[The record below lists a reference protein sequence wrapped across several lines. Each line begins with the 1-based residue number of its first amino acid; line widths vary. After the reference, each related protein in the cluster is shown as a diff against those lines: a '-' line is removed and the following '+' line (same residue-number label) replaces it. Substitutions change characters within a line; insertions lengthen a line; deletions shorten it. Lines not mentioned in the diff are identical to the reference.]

1 LIELHEAN
9 PLLALAIVLIIGAM
23 GGHLASRARL
33 PGITGYIL
41 AGVLLGGGGLN
52 LLGSHAAVR
61 LQPLT
66 EFALGLMAVTIGAH
80 LNLRRLRNAG
90 KRLAYLL
97 IAESIVT
104 PVLVFGG
111 IVLFTDTAPPIAA
124 LFATLAISTAPATIV
139 ALVKESRS
147 KGVFTKTLVAAVAL
161 NNVTCIFLFEIARAV
176 ARVEL
181 DPNLSH
187 DLARLAIAP
196 AFQLIGALVLGGGI
210 GIAAVMVALD
220 GVTADRRG
228 TVSAI
233 SILLTAGCAGL
244 FGLSPLLSC
253 VCLGFVQTNLISH
266 RDRIVDRVF
275 DGIENAILIVFFT
288 LAGMHLNF
296 DKFQQVVL
304 VAALFIVLRLTGKVA
319 AGWISMTF
327 AGATEALRKHLGPA
341 LAPQAGVAVGLVIL
355 IQQDAA
361 FAAYQELFVAVVLSG
376 VTVAEIIGPVMTRRS
391 LGLAGEAG
399 RDRPRLIDF
408 IQEQNILTNLQAE
421 TKEEAIEQLVDHLI
435 KTRPRLRH
443 IDRDQLLRS
452 VLEREAEVSTCLG
465 SGLSIPHGDL
475 SDSDEMAGAMA
486 LSSEG
491 LNFQTPDGKPIHCI
505 VLLATPEG
513 ERDRHLQV
521 LAGLARAIGTD
532 HVLQE
537 RLYHA
542 VSPAH
547 AYEIIHDEEAEDF
560 NYFLSS
566 NGDETAA

>member
-9 PLLALAIVLIIGAM
+9 PLLALAVVLIAGAVV
-23 GGHLASRARL
+23 GHLARRIRL
-33 PGITGYIL
+33 PGITGYIV

-52 LLGSHAAVR
+52 LLGDHAAER

-66 EFALGLMAVTIGAH
+66 EFALGLMAVTVGAH

-90 KRLAYLL
+90 KRLVYLL
-97 IAESIVT
+97 VAESVVT

-111 IVLFTDTAPPIAA
+111 IVLFTETAPPIAA
-124 LFATLAISTAPATIV
+124 LFAALAISTAPATIV
-139 ALVKESRS
+139 ALVKESRA
-147 KGVFTKTLVAAVAL
+147 KGVFVKTLVAAVAL
-161 NNVTCIFLFEIARAV
+161 NNVSCIFLFEVARAV

-181 DPNLSH
+181 DPTLSH
-187 DLARLAIAP
+187 DFAGLVLAP

-210 GIAAVMVALD
+210 GLAAVFIARE

-233 SILLTAGCAGL
+233 AILLTAGCAGL

-253 VCLGFVQTNLISH
+253 VCLGFVQTNMIPH

-296 DKFQQVVL
+296 GLFRQVL
-304 VAALFIVLRLTGKVA
+304 LIACLFIVLRLLGKIG
-319 AGWISMTF
+319 AGWLAMSM
-327 AGATEALRKHLGPA
+327 AGATEPLRRYLGPA

-355 IQQDAA
+355 IQQDTG

-376 VTVAEIIGPVMTRRS
+376 VTVAEIIGPVMTRRA
-391 LGLAGEAG
+391 LVLAGEAG

-408 IQEQNILTNLQAE
+408 IHEQNILVNLEAE
-421 TKEEAIEQLVDHLI
+421 SKDEAIEQLVDHLI
-435 KTRPRLRH
+435 KTRPRLRSV
-443 IDRDQLLRS
+443 DRDGLLRS
-452 VLEREAEVSTCLG
+452 VLEREAEASTCLG
-465 SGLSIPHGDL
+465 SGLSIPHGELTGGED
-475 SDSDEMAGAMA
+475 MAGAMA

-491 LNFQTPDGKPIHCI
+491 LPFETPDGKPVHCI
-505 VLLATPEG
+505 VLLATPEKDR
-513 ERDRHLQV
+513 ERHLSV
-521 LAGLARAIGTD
+521 LSGLARAIGTD
-532 HVLQE
+532 RAMQE

-542 VSPAH
+542 DTAAH
-547 AYEIIHDEEAEDF
+547 AYEIIHGDEAEDF
-560 NYFLSS
+560 NYFLSE
-566 NGDETAA
+566 NGDDAAA